1 MMKIIVEFDDIII
14 GRKDKMAFDVHD
26 FISMINEIV
35 HNAFN
40 IEDDEELVIRKKLP
54 PSVPV
59 GERAATE
66 GM

>member
-1 MMKIIVEFDDIII
+1 MIKITVEFDDIII

-35 HNAFN
+35 HSAFN

-54 PSVPV
+54 SPTPV

>member
-14 GRKDKMAFDVHD
+14 GRKDKNAFDLHD
-26 FISMINEIV
+26 LISMTNEII
-35 HNAFN
+35 HNAFD

-54 PSVPV
+54 SEPFK
-59 GERAATE
+59 ERAAAE